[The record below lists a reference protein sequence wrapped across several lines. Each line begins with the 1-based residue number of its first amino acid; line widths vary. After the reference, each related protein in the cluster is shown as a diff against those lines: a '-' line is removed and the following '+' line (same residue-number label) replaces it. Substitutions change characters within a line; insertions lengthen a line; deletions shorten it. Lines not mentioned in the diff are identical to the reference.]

1 MEDCEMGEQ
10 DPSLPSVCDA
20 LYHLINDIHALS
32 SVGSVEQPET
42 DEYSTTFAR
51 HQNAARDDILQ
62 RCKSQFI
69 TLQKLYPQL
78 LLPALGLLDKGLL
91 TKYKAKERANP
102 HLAMDDASSEE
113 QVMPSIYYVKTSS
126 GASSR
131 YSSENISYEVRLTAW
146 HCTCPS
152 YTFSAFA
159 GTSDT
164 LNAPPSLSL
173 ETPWVW
179 GGMTLAK
186 SPPLC
191 KHLLACVLAECGGV
205 LLEKMKEV
213 GGATKEELADWAAK

>member
-1 MEDCEMGEQ
+1 MDDYEMDEQ
-10 DPSLPSVCDA
+10 DLSLPSIRDA
-20 LYHLINDIHALS
+20 LYHVISDIHALS
-32 SVGSVEQPET
+32 SLDSVEQSEA

-78 LLPALGLLDKGLL
+78 LLPALDLLDKGVL
-91 TKYKAKERANP
+91 TKFEVKERANP
-102 HLAMDDASSEE
+102 HVAGDDASSQEE
-113 QVMPSIYYVKTSS
+113 AVPSIYYVKTSS

-131 YSSENISYEVRLTAW
+131 YSSENISYEVRLGAW

-159 GTSDT
+159 GGSDP
-164 LNAPPSLSL
+164 LNSPPPSPP

-191 KHLLACVLAECGGV
+191 KHLLACVLAECGGA
-205 LLEKMKEV
+205 LFEKLREV
-213 GGATKEELADWAAK
+213 SGATKEELADRAVR